1 MKIFGV
7 MTRSDLEKLHGHL
20 HNIGGASAKLK
31 QAWFCVRLAQY
42 LGEANLLMAKY
53 RQEDTTMLEFAT
65 VCKPFADCLQLEFTA
80 FAAIIE
86 RTKKGEVYNG

>member
-1 MKIFGV
+1 MIFEQ
-7 MTRSDLEKLHGHL
+7 MTSSDLDKLHGH
-20 HNIGGASAKLK
+20 
-31 QAWFCVRLAQY
+31 

>member
-1 MKIFGV
+1 MKIFEQ
-7 MTRSDLEKLHGHL
+7 MSRCDLEKLHGHL
-20 HNIGGASAKLK
+20 
-31 QAWFCVRLAQY
+31 
-42 LGEANLLMAKY
+42 GEANLLMTKY